1 MFFDNYCA
9 TILQYKPRTQPGK
22 CNLCSQRNVTAAYHT
37 ICNKCAASDKAIL
50 AMEKR
55 QTVTT
60 TTPPKSE
67 CGESTDAVSENSNL
81 LVDECEKLEGALH
94 AATIN
99 ETSEPAASSAT
110 TTNETSNAAS
120 KRRIHVCA
128 ICTNE
133 PALSKYSNVSG
144 EHGDIIDQIDDLED
158 TLDTGVHKDDGH
170 KLTVREIKG
179 VERKIEKLQLELKV
193 RRKKVADE
201 DEEEEEEGG
210 EGSDTAG
217 GEDEGEE
224 IDDDE
229 LSAEG
234 EEQVGSHDD
243 SDDPFLMATGGK
255 ALVGEDYQNM
265 LLAREK

>member
-1 MFFDNYCA
+1 
-9 TILQYKPRTQPGK
+9 
-22 CNLCSQRNVTAAYHT
+22 
-37 ICNKCAASDKAIL
+37 
-50 AMEKR
+50 MEER
-55 QTVTT
+55 QTTVAT

-67 CGESTDAVSENSNL
+67 CGESSDAVSDNSNV
-81 LVDECEKLEGALH
+81 LVDESGKLEGSLH

-99 ETSEPAASSAT
+99 ETSSEPAASSAT
-110 TTNETSNAAS
+110 TNEASNAAS
-120 KRRIHVCA
+120 KRRICVCA

-144 EHGDIIDQIDDLED
+144 EHGDIIDQIDELED

-201 DEEEEEEGG
+201 DEEEEEGG

-243 SDDPFLMATGGK
+243 SDDPFLLATGGK

-265 LLAREK
+265 LLARGK